1 MENVYLIIGG
11 NLGNRESNIQHAL
24 NLITNNIGKIVLKS
38 SIYQTAAWGNTNQPK
53 FLNQVILC
61 ETALSPQ
68 QVLAQILIIETIFK
82 RIKLEK
88 WGSRTMDV
96 DILFYN
102 DWVIDTPN
110 LKIPHPLLT
119 QRRFVMI
126 PLHEIAPQLIH
137 PILKTN
143 ITHLNNICNDNL
155 EVFKIGNEI

>member
-11 NLGNRESNIQHAL
+11 NLGNRESNLQKAL
-24 NLITNNIGKIVLKS
+24 NLISVSIGNVIKKS
-38 SIYQTAAWGNTNQPK
+38 SIYQTDAWGNTNQPK

-61 ETALSPQ
+61 ETALTPQ
-68 QVLAQILIIETIFK
+68 QVLAQINSIETIFQ

-102 DWVIDTPN
+102 DCIIDEPN

-119 QRRFVMI
+119 QRRFVMV
-126 PLHEIAPQLIH
+126 PLLEIAPQLIH

-143 ITHLNNICNDNL
+143 ITKLYNNCNDNL
-155 EVFKIGNEI
+155 EVFKIGDEV

>member
-11 NLGNRESNIQHAL
+11 NLGNRESNLQKAL
-24 NLITNNIGKIVLKS
+24 NLISVSIGNIIKKS
-38 SIYQTAAWGNTNQPK
+38 SIYQTDAWGNTNQPK

-61 ETALSPQ
+61 ETALTPQ
-68 QVLAQILIIETIFK
+68 QVLTQIHGIETIFQ

-102 DWVIDTPN
+102 DCIIDEPN

-119 QRRFVMI
+119 QRRFVMV
-126 PLHEIAPQLIH
+126 PLLEIAPQLIH

-143 ITHLNNICNDNL
+143 ITKLYNNCNDNL
-155 EVFKIGNEI
+155 EVFKIGDKV